1 MNTSSSNEDGVFSAS
16 NTHHMGPV
24 NALCRVSDEYIISGG
39 GYGELKLWNCKKG
52 ELMRNYKGHD
62 DKKSIFFVVYNAF

>member
-1 MNTSSSNEDGVFSAS
+1 
-16 NTHHMGPV
+16 MGPV